1 MARQNKAYLTGKFET
16 GDKPVGQDFADWIE
30 SGFNLEE
37 TGTQKASGSLHL
49 LGDIIATQYIVS
61 SSVTNKQISYSSG
74 STDFGDSLDDTH
86 QRTGSMDIT
95 GSLTATTLHGDG
107 SALTG
112 VSAFP
117 FTGDAVITGSLTI
130 SGSNAFRMDSTNV
143 VLGQNAG
150 GGSVN
155 TGTDDSNVIIGKD
168 AAGQGLLN
176 SGDENVYIGHESGM
190 HASTG
195 DGNIAIGY
203 KAGKFID
210 ARTTN
215 VFIGES
221 AGEGQALYE
230 PGGSNVAIGYYAN
243 RCGGATAGSSNVIIG
258 TQAAQQKV
266 GDKNVLLGTQVMYN
280 AATGGDNSVII
291 GYYAGKVSAGDNNIF
306 IGYECGESA
315 TTGDNNILI
324 GKGVE
329 KSAVDTSNQLRI
341 GNEAVIA
348 ISADLS
354 TGDVSIGGVLSGD
367 GSGLTGVGGG
377 GNTVGFANSW
387 FF

>member
-1 MARQNKAYLTGKFET
+1 MARQNKSYLISRFET
-16 GDKPVGQDFADWIE
+16 GDKPVGQDFSDWIQ

-37 TGTQKASGSLHL
+37 TGSQVASGSLHL
-49 LGDIIATQYIVS
+49 LGDITATKYIVS
-61 SSVTNKQISYSSG
+61 SSVTNKEVLDVSG
-74 STDFGDSLDDTH
+74 STHFGDSLDDVHT
-86 QRTGSMDIT
+86 RIGDVKIT
-95 GSLTATTLHGDG
+95 GSL
-107 SALTG
+107 
-112 VSAFP
+112 V
-117 FTGDAVITGSLTI
+117 V
-130 SGSNAFRMDSTNV
+130 SGSNAFRMDSSNV

-150 GGSVN
+150 GGSVD

-203 KAGKFID
+203 RAGKFID
-210 ARTTN
+210 GQTTN

-221 AGEGQALYE
+221 AGTGQAAYD
-230 PGGSNVAIGYYAN
+230 PGSANIAIGYFAN
-243 RCGGATAGSSNVIIG
+243 ASQGAAAGSSNVIIG
-258 TQAAQQKV
+258 TSAAQQKV
-266 GDKNVLLGTQVMYN
+266 GANNVILGRNAMFN

-291 GYYAGKVSAGDNNIF
+291 GHSAGYVSAGDNNIF
-306 IGYECGESA
+306 IGYECGVAA

-329 KSAVDTSNQLRI
+329 KSGATAANELRI

-377 GNTVGFANSW
+377 GNVTPLANSW
-387 FF
+387 FMG

>member
-1 MARQNKAYLTGKFET
+1 MARQNKAYLTGRFET

-86 QRTGSMDIT
+86 QRTGSMSIT

-112 VSAFP
+112 VAAFP
-117 FTGDAVITGSLTI
+117 FTGDAIITGSLTI
-130 SGSNAFRMDSTNV
+130 SGSNAFRMDSSNV

-150 GGSVN
+150 GGSVDTGVDDNNVIIGADAAGAGNLNNGDSSVIIGHEAGYNKSTGDAQVLIGN
-155 TGTDDSNVIIGKD
+155 TAGKYVGAGSTNVFIGNLAGGGSVAYNPGGSNIAIGYYAGAAQGATQGSSNVIVGVQAGQQKVGANNVLIGRNVMYNATTGGDGSVIIGKD
-168 AAGQGLLN
+168 A
-176 SGDENVYIGHESGM
+176 
-190 HASTG
+190 
-195 DGNIAIGY
+195 GY
-203 KAGKFID
+203 
-210 ARTTN
+210 
-215 VFIGES
+215 
-221 AGEGQALYE
+221 
-230 PGGSNVAIGYYAN
+230 
-243 RCGGATAGSSNVIIG
+243 
-258 TQAAQQKV
+258 
-266 GDKNVLLGTQVMYN
+266 
-280 AATGGDNSVII
+280 
-291 GYYAGKVSAGDNNIF
+291 VSAGDNNIF
-306 IGYECGESA
+306 IGFECGVAA

-354 TGDVSIGGVLSGD
+354 TGDVSIGGTLSGD